1 MTVEFEHC
9 TPISAP
15 AEVVFDL
22 SLDIDA
28 HMASMADSKERAIG
42 GVTSGLIGL
51 GEEVTWRARH
61 FGIPFTMTSR
71 VTELHRP
78 RRFVDE
84 QQRGPFRRFHHE
96 HLFESVDG
104 GGTEMIDRLSFDAPV
119 GVIGR
124 IVERLVL
131 GAYLRKLIEQR
142 GLHIKGEA
150 EGLRGLEVG

>member
-1 MTVEFEHC
+1 MTVEFEIR
-9 TPISAP
+9 TTIAAP
-15 AEVVFDL
+15 PTTVFDL

-71 VTELHRP
+71 VTEFDRP
-78 RRFVDE
+78 NRFVDE

-96 HLFESVDG
+96 HLFERAE
-104 GGTEMIDRLSFDAPV
+104 GGTVMIDRLAFDAPV
-119 GVIGR
+119 GVIGSV
-124 IVERLVL
+124 VERLVL
-131 GAYLRKLIEQR
+131 DRYLQKLIEQR
-142 GLHIKGEA
+142 GEHIKAEA
-150 EGLRGLEVG
+150 EAPA

>member
-1 MTVEFEHC
+1 MTVEFEHRVH
-9 TPISAP
+9 IGAP
-15 AEVVFDL
+15 PEVVFDL

-28 HMASMADSKERAIG
+28 HMASMADSRERAIG

-71 VTELHRP
+71 ITELDRP

-96 HLFESVDG
+96 HLFEPAA
-104 GGTEMIDRLSFDAPV
+104 GGTEMIDFVSFVAPAGIV
-119 GVIGR
+119 GR

-131 GAYLRKLIEQR
+131 DAYLRKLIEQR

-150 EGLRGLEVG
+150 ERLHGLGAP

>member
-1 MTVEFEHC
+1 MTVEFEHE
-9 TPISAP
+9 TQIGAP

-28 HMASMADSKERAIG
+28 HMASMADSKERAVG

-61 FGIPFTMTSR
+61 FGIPFTMTSKI
-71 VTELHRP
+71 TELDRP

-96 HLFESVDG
+96 HLVEPADG
-104 GGTEMIDRLSFDAPV
+104 GTLMIDRISFDAPV
-119 GVIGR
+119 GPIGDL
-124 IVERLVL
+124 VERLIL
-131 GAYLRKLIEQR
+131 GDYLWKLIDQR
-142 GLHIKGEA
+142 GRHIKVQA
-150 EGLRGLEVG
+150 EGELRDR